1 MRLVVEA
8 PFLERVVKESVYEDM
23 AFEQNR
29 EFGNGASPVKIW
41 GKYYSQ
47 MTHQVQRLRGMNE
60 LMIRNSEE
68 SILIRKP
75 RSQCQ
80 A

>member
-1 MRLVVEA
+1 MVEA

-47 MTHQVQRLRGMNE
+47 MTQQVQRLQGINE
-60 LMIRNSEE
+60 LMIWNSEQ
-68 SILIRKP
+68 SISSP
-75 RSQCQ
+75 N
-80 A
+80 

>member
-8 PFLERVVKESVYEDM
+8 AFLERVVKESVYKDM

-29 EFGNGASPVKIW
+29 EFGNEASPVKIW

-47 MTHQVQRLRGMNE
+47 ITEQVQRL
-60 LMIRNSEE
+60 
-68 SILIRKP
+68 
-75 RSQCQ
+75 
-80 A
+80 

>member
-1 MRLVVEA
+1 M
-8 PFLERVVKESVYEDM
+8 ERVVKESVYEDM

-47 MTHQVQRLRGMNE
+47 MTQQVQRLQGINE
-60 LMIRNSEE
+60 LMIWNSEQ
-68 SILIRKP
+68 SISSP
-75 RSQCQ
+75 N
-80 A
+80 